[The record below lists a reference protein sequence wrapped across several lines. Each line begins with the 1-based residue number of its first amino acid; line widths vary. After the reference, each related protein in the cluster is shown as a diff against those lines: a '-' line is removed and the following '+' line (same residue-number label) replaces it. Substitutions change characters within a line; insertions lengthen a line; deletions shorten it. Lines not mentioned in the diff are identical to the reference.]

1 MAQYRRLTPARF
13 HEPPFK
19 RCVRF
24 PRKRLNEN
32 SRAAE
37 LPHTL
42 IEVVGG
48 FRRAFV
54 PASSPA
60 RPKRRPFPATRLAQ
74 TAATFTWCC
83 GPPAFTRSQKFL
95 TRGSAGTDFTMR
107 LESGTGRSDAFTDR
121 NCICWN
127 NASFRTHHLSI
138 LTGWRLDVPKIGSE
152 REFVKCPIW
161 RGLERLCP
169 AEGRRLARQSLFS
182 EPQIQ
187 RWRPVLRGRTFHAS
201 SRSRKK
207 PSHPIHSKW
216 VGTPARLIA

>member
-1 MAQYRRLTPARF
+1 M
-13 HEPPFK
+13 
-19 RCVRF
+19 RF

-60 RPKRRPFPATRLAQ
+60 RPKRRPFPPTRLAQ

-83 GPPAFTRSQKFL
+83 GPLAFTRSQKFL
-95 TRGSAGTDFTMR
+95 TRGLACADFTMR

-121 NCICWN
+121 NRICWK

-138 LTGWRLDVPKIGSE
+138 LTGWRLDVPKIEDRNG
-152 REFVKCPIW
+152 
-161 RGLERLCP
+161 GLKYAGGPKEERLLASDDRGACGKFLVLFEEVLLTVRRSRNTTSRLRQRCP
-169 AEGRRLARQSLFS
+169 PPAGRRNHTLQCALPALA
-182 EPQIQ
+182 
-187 RWRPVLRGRTFHAS
+187 
-201 SRSRKK
+201 
-207 PSHPIHSKW
+207 
-216 VGTPARLIA
+216 